1 MRSLFLAPLLLLAGG
16 EALACTYPLPTRAK
30 EESDAAYNAR
40 INPWIE
46 NWAAEK
52 SRNWQTAMFDN
63 SDRVSL
69 ARITGSTGRVDPP
82 GKAGMD
88 APPPVWE
95 SVAVP
100 FAGLK
105 GFLKSNPVSLRYV
118 LKMQCAIFEQGSAA
132 VAPVGTLVV
141 LYEHDGIGDV
151 VIAEGITADKAND
164 PRILAA
170 LAKLPVD
177 QSRPMP

>member
-1 MRSLFLAPLLLLAGG
+1 MRSLFLAPLLLLGGG
-16 EALACTYPLPTRAK
+16 EALACTYPLPTPAK
-30 EESDAAYNAR
+30 EETDAAYNAR
-40 INPWIE
+40 INPWIKE
-46 NWAAEK
+46 WAAEE
-52 SRNWQTAMFDN
+52 SRYWQTAMFDN

-69 ARITGSTGRVDPP
+69 ARITGSTGRVHPP

-88 APPPVWE
+88 TPPPVWE

-105 GFLKSNPVSLRYV
+105 GLLKSNPVPLRHV
-118 LKMQCAIFEQGSAA
+118 LRMQCAVFEQGSAA
-132 VAPVGTLVV
+132 RAPVGTLVV
-141 LYEHDGIGDV
+141 LYEHDVIGDV
-151 VIAEGITADKAND
+151 VIADGITADMAND

-177 QSRPMP
+177 QRRPMP